1 MKNGRGGGVEA
12 SRARSGGL
20 GRPAAVVSVL
30 ALVSAAS
37 AAALACGGGPAQAG
51 SAGVRSAAATGD
63 ITTVAGGV
71 GGPGAGTDVS
81 LGLGNN
87 AVCGVSY
94 GSGKLYVADSDLV
107 RKVNPQTG
115 ELTTPVGTGTAGP
128 LGDGG
133 PAVSAEL
140 TTCGAALDHS
150 GNLVIADW
158 GDSRIRVV
166 AASTGTFYGQ
176 AMTIGNIYTVAGNG
190 QFGYSGDGTVAAT
203 AAKLDG
209 PPAVAVD
216 GAGNLVIADS
226 GNDRIRVVPVKT
238 GTYYGQAMTA
248 KHIYTVA
255 GNGTYGFSGDG
266 GPATAAHLY
275 YPDQAAVD
283 GAGNLVIADSG
294 NDRVRV
300 VAAGDGTFYGQAMT
314 AGDIY
319 TVAGN
324 GTTGF
329 SGEGAPATGA
339 RLDSPRGVTVDGD
352 GNLVIADR
360 GNDRVRVVA
369 AGDGTFYGQAMTAG
383 DIYTVAGNGT
393 LGFSGDGGPATS
405 AALASPDQTA
415 LDGDGNLVIADG
427 ANGRVRV
434 VAAGDGTFYGQAMT
448 AGDIYTVA
456 GNGIGGFSGDGGA
469 ATSAVLNGPRR
480 VTVDGAGN
488 LMIADRGNNRIR
500 VIAGAS
506 GTFYGQAMT
515 AGDIY
520 TVAGN
525 GTLGFSGD
533 GGPATAAKLAGPDQ
547 TAVDGAGNLVIA
559 DSGNNRVRVVAA
571 SDGTFYGLAMTAGDI
586 YTVAGSGLP
595 GFTGEGGVATT
606 AKLYSPQDVAV
617 DGAGNLVIADGAND
631 RVRVVAPRAGTFY
644 GRAMTK
650 GHIYTVAGN
659 GTFGFSGDGGAATAA
674 ELSVPEDVVVDGAG
688 NLVITDSGNNRVRV
702 VAAST
707 GTSYGQAMTA
717 GDIYTVAG
725 NGTFGFSGDGG
736 PATVAELGT
745 PGQTVV
751 DGAGNLVIADGA
763 NNRVRVVA
771 ASTGTSYGQAMTAG
785 DIYTVAGNGTF
796 GFSGDGGP
804 ALSAELSRPQ
814 GVAVDTAGDLLVAD
828 AGSNRIREV
837 AG

>member
-1 MKNGRGGGVEA
+1 MKSG
-12 SRARSGGL
+12 RSGGL
-20 GRPAAVVSVL
+20 GRPAAVASVL

-37 AAALACGGGPAQAG
+37 AAALAWGGGPAQAG
-51 SAGVRSAAATGD
+51 SAGVRSAAVTGD

-71 GGPGAGTDVS
+71 GGPAGGTAVS
-81 LGLGNN
+81 LGLGQN
-87 AVCGVSY
+87 AVCGISY
-94 GSGKLYVADSDLV
+94 NSGALYVAGSDVV
-107 RKVNPQTG
+107 REVNTQTG
-115 ELTTPVGTGTAGP
+115 GLTTPVGTGTAGP

-133 PAVSAEL
+133 PADSAEL
-140 TTCGAALDHS
+140 STCGTTLDHA

-158 GDSRIRVV
+158 GGSRIRVV
-166 AASTGTFYGQ
+166 AARTGTFYGL
-176 AMTIGNIYTVAGNG
+176 AMTAGDIYTVAGNG
-190 QFGYSGDGTVAAT
+190 LFGYAGDTRLAT

-226 GNDRIRVVPVKT
+226 GNDRIRVVAART
-238 GTYYGQAMTA
+238 GTFYGLAMTA
-248 KHIYTVA
+248 RHIYTVA
-255 GNGTYGFSGDG
+255 GNGTYGFAGDG
-266 GPATAAHLY
+266 GPATAAELY

-283 GAGNLVIADSG
+283 GAGNLVIADSA

-300 VAAGDGTFYGQAMT
+300 VAVGDGTFYGRAMT

-329 SGEGAPATGA
+329 SGDGGPATSA
-339 RLDSPRGVTVDGD
+339 ELDGPRGVTVDGD

-360 GNDRVRVVA
+360 GNNRVRVIA
-369 AGDGTFYGQAMTAG
+369 AGTGTFYGRAMTAG
-383 DIYTVAGNGT
+383 DIYTVAGTGS

-405 AALASPDQTA
+405 AELASPDQA
-415 LDGDGNLVIADG
+415 AVDGAGNLVIADG

-434 VAAGDGTFYGQAMT
+434 VAASDGTFYGRAMT
-448 AGDIYTVA
+448 AGDIHTVA
-456 GNGIGGFSGDGGA
+456 GNGIGGFSGDGGP
-469 ATSAVLNGPRR
+469 ATRAVLNGPRR
-480 VTVDGAGN
+480 VTMDGAGN
-488 LMIADRGNNRIR
+488 LLIADRGNNRVR
-500 VIAGAS
+500 VVAAGT
-506 GTFYGQAMT
+506 GTFYGRAMT

-520 TVAGN
+520 TVAGT

-533 GGPATAAKLAGPDQ
+533 GGPATAAELAGPDQ

-571 SDGTFYGLAMTAGDI
+571 RTATFYGQAMTAGDI
-586 YTVAGSGLP
+586 YTVAGSGQV
-595 GFTGEGGVATT
+595 GFGGEGGLATS
-606 AKLYSPQDVAV
+606 AKLDSPQDVAV
-617 DGAGNLVIADGAND
+617 DGAGNLVIADGANN
-631 RVRVVAPRAGTFY
+631 RVRVVAARTATFY
-644 GRAMTK
+644 GRAMTVRR
-650 GHIYTVAGN
+650 IYTVAGN
-659 GTFGFSGDGGAATAA
+659 GTFGFSGDSGPATAA
-674 ELSVPEDVVVDGAG
+674 ELRIPEDVVVDGAG

-702 VAAST
+702 VAAGT
-707 GTSYGQAMTA
+707 GTFYGQAMTA

-725 NGTFGFSGDGG
+725 NGTFGFSGDSG
-736 PATVAELGT
+736 PATAAELAG

-751 DGAGNLVIADGA
+751 DGAGNLVIADSG

-771 ASTGTSYGQAMTAG
+771 AGTGTFYGQAMTAG
-785 DIYTVAGNGTF
+785 DIYTVAGNGTG

-804 ALSAELSRPQ
+804 VLSAELNRPQ
-814 GVAVDTAGDLLVAD
+814 GVTADAAGDLLVVD